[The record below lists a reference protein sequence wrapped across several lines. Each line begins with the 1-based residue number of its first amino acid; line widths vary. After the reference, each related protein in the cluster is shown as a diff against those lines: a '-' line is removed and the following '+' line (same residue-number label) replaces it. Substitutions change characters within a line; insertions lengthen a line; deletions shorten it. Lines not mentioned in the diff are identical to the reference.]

1 MTKKGLLKRGLAVIA
16 CASTLLTSLNLQ
28 PLSLEALS
36 NPKGHSGVTDTFGG
50 RISGS
55 MAILCPGSIVIKEA
69 KSWAER
75 YGVNQDP
82 VGFVT
87 AEGHNSGCIV
97 VRQRGGGSGR
107 HKDDLNPGYNVD
119 AEKFGKQLRV
129 SGEVWDEYGCD
140 HFSSASWDVIDNFRY
155 PMSGYVHRSGEL
167 LWGCNVCNDGHLIS
181 NIDTSG
187 SCSGSPT
194 GRHGF
199 NNDTSTGVYRCYVC
213 GTTRYVNN
221 AVGGGCNHNHRDTR
235 SFSMEWGTRTWF
247 DMPDGSGKGGSSS
260 KNVFNIPS
268 DAKEYRETIK
278 YGGSI
283 DLTIDLKNTTKKI
296 SDDGVTSVVVTDV
309 YWTKNGGTDKVAKWH
324 AEQRGT
330 LAGRHEQ
337 NDSDNSWTSSYT
349 LSLSNV
355 TESNNYYQCTV
366 VFEDGTS
373 FTTPKLYVD
382 TTIIFFDYSP
392 DDGNKENPLYYE
404 KANLVD
410 NTVASNLHQTDSVK
424 DVANSPRHMVT
435 SRALI
440 PNQTYSYQSKDGS
453 SMTLPY
459 PVLYYRYNLFPRT
472 INNQVDTGKDSK
484 EDNNYSVRMNDDF
497 MNRVFDFDDAQ
508 DTDIRRYANTT
519 GTAESLLAN
528 RDYSGTTHSGSKA
541 TGVSLGLDNATGD
554 RYRYSLYNVRDFKRW
569 VISDDKTNT
578 AGQQTYK
585 LLVQTEKG
593 FTKEGVVG
601 KEVTDNVTPD
611 GLGVRGLHWA
621 NAEYE
626 PNSEAK
632 LSLSAPDRYMAIVLD
647 NNSMKGAKIVNQG
660 EMETYDGSGNMTK
673 QSNQYYNSRVTTT
686 DKYTETDFHA
696 AGNVQTAKGGTYTGT
711 VIVPASVDVSRN
723 LLTYR
728 FRFTG
733 WNADQT
739 TNLVPI
745 KHTHTGS
752 AVDGSGCYTKN
763 VYHVHT
769 DACYTEGKH
778 VHTEDCYEK
787 IYHQHVGSAQ
797 FGGAGTCYEEP
808 VEHKSFILDST
819 GHPVYT
825 DAEKNPTKSGSY
837 TKPVYHTHTGGNGGT
852 IYSSTSPGGCYR
864 AAGHTHNALGRCSTT
879 EVTVEERHSVV
890 TGCPR
895 PHDPTAVVDYCT
907 GCGKEWGAHTGPSYH
922 VCGSHKE
929 TRYTCGSPTNTWV
942 VGCGKNSSTIDWYV
956 DPTPDG
962 TKNGSDGWLLT
973 CTKKELSYEM
983 VGDMIVPTGTVE
995 GLGTT
1000 PKCGIVEGTVLSNE
1014 LTCGKTASTVEGHE
1028 LGCGMT
1034 PDTIVGYEQ
1043 VDEEHQARQIVPTDT
1058 EGRVSKAENLDM
1070 YASYEEVD
1078 LELPQLYKQG
1088 YEFLGWYTEP
1098 QEVVT
1103 GAEYKDTTD
1112 HPDGTTSTSTD
1123 GVVYN
1128 SANWAGGGYVPE
1140 KFDDCTC
1147 SDEEKEKGHRDG
1159 CPYQKSRVFREET
1172 VNMDNSN
1179 NMITLYAWFNRIPIY
1194 TDIYE
1199 GLFFE
1204 GQDVSLKDLTRLV
1217 GVFDY
1222 EDDYYNEAIKKIHA
1236 LPEVGLKDIY
1246 LPVIVEQGDGDNR
1259 TEDTDN
1265 NDYTDK
1271 GNKEEEDD
1279 SKRPDKNESIDIPAP
1294 NIVYNPDGTVKT
1306 DANGNPVVEAS
1317 KYFTGETYFDYSS
1330 WERVTSDASV
1340 VGGVQIQNG
1349 FIIAYADKDIVIGE
1363 KAYHYTAGQKID
1375 GVYKYI
1381 GTNEDYK
1388 DQIYYTKDAKLY
1400 LESEIKGTTLE
1411 LGIDS
1416 IKYYVK
1422 DGVALDTPEEV
1433 KFDMTT
1439 IPIKSYSNFTD
1450 IIENIKVNNLSTD
1463 ITRSKPDY
1471 GLDTSTGRIL
1481 RTDID
1486 SRNWGGD
1493 FDVTY
1498 VVTDNGIMCGNKLI
1512 ADSICLPDS
1521 DGTSNSD
1528 TTGTGQGIPNG
1539 SKLPDGTALPN
1550 GSSIEK
1556 INGSAITMKYTR
1568 KCRIDYNDNPL
1579 LYMQNA
1585 VLFNDFA
1592 MNLSDFKTYLIDRVV
1607 VLDAQDNLTNI
1618 PWWTKAEKQPKLI
1631 TSISIEGVKDIK
1643 CSASLALELD
1653 TGVAA
1658 SRGIPV
1664 NGVRESGVSF
1674 VKVDDLETWFNNT
1687 YADKTEDGFD
1697 RLMALKYASG
1707 DSFDYQLWRTIQ
1719 SMDVIFD
1726 AYDQF
1731 GKYSSGKT
1739 TPYHDVDVNPAVTD
1753 TTRAD
1758 NKVEDTSENEKYN
1771 PYQQIEDFRSSTV
1784 VLIDVG
1790 SDDNLT
1796 SANIKQEVRFIS
1808 EEWVAQLR
1816 TTGSYYGSSGYG
1828 LEKLLKAFEKK
1839 ETASKSEPTA
1849 QGSYKTELGQ
1859 EVLVNVYDYATE

>member
-1 MTKKGLLKRGLAVIA
+1 MTKKGLLKKGLAVIA

-28 PLSLEALS
+28 PLDLHS
-36 NPKGHSGVTDTFGG
+36 HSGVTNTFGG
-50 RISGS
+50 TISGS
-55 MAILCPGSIVIKEA
+55 MSIPCPGSIIVSSA
-69 KSWAER
+69 VSWATANR
-75 YGVNQDP
+75 VSQDYD
-82 VGFVT
+82 GFVR
-87 AEGHNSGCIV
+87 AGHHPSSCIP
-97 VRQRGGGSGR
+97 VRGDRTGQKASKYDLSKGYDVKSRWGG
-107 HKDDLNPGYNVD
+107 V
-119 AEKFGKQLRV
+119 
-129 SGEVWDEYGCD
+129 EVHVAASIFDSSECSLVTWDCPD
-140 HFSSASWDVIDNFRY
+140 HMRY
-155 PMSGYVHRSGEL
+155 CQSGYVDRSGYL
-167 LWGCNVCNDGHLIS
+167 NYSCNVCGCSMGQSIDVYGACSANGGGLHLY
-181 NIDTSG
+181 
-187 SCSGSPT
+187 
-194 GRHGF
+194 
-199 NNDTSTGVYRCYVC
+199 NNDTSTGIYRCHWC
-213 GTTRYVNN
+213 GEVRY
-221 AVGGGCNHNHRDTR
+221 ASGRQGGGCSHDHGTQRG
-235 SFSMEWGTRTWF
+235 FSLRWGTRTYY
-247 DMPDGSGKGGSSS
+247 DTPDGSGVNGKGGSDS
-260 KNVFNIPS
+260 KNVFNVPS
-268 DAKEYRETIK
+268 DATEYRETIK
-278 YGGSI
+278 YGGDI
-283 DLTIDLKNTTKKI
+283 DLTIDLNNLTKAI
-296 SDDGVTSVVVTDV
+296 TADGITSVVVKNV
-309 YWTKNGGTDKVAKWH
+309 YWTKNGGAKVANWQ
-324 AEQRGT
+324 ALERGT
-330 LAGRHEQ
+330 LAGRHGTGDSA
-337 NDSDNSWTSSYT
+337 NDWTSSYT
-349 LSLSNV
+349 LSLRNI
-355 TESNNYYQCTV
+355 TESDNYYQCTV

-472 INNQVDTGKDSK
+472 INNQIDTGKDSK

-528 RDYSGTTHSGSKA
+528 RDYSGSVQSGSKA
-541 TGVSLGLDNATGD
+541 SGVSLGLPNATGD
-554 RYRYSLYNVRDFKRW
+554 RYRYSLYNVRDFNGW
-569 VISDDKTNT
+569 YISGEKKNT

-593 FTKEGVVG
+593 FTVEGVTG
-601 KEVTDNVTPD
+601 KQVTDGVTPD

-621 NAEYE
+621 DAKYE
-626 PNSEAK
+626 PKEGAK
-632 LSLSAPDRYMAIVLD
+632 ARLALSAPDRYMAIVLD
-647 NNSMKGAKIVNQG
+647 DNSMKGAKIINQG

-696 AGNVQTAKGGTYTGT
+696 AGNVQTAKGGIYTGT
-711 VIVPASVDVSRN
+711 VIVPASVDASRN

-763 VYHVHT
+763 IYHVHT
-769 DACYTEGKH
+769 D
-778 VHTEDCYEK
+778 DCYKEETHK
-787 IYHQHVGSAQ
+787 HTDSCYERIYHKHIGDSVN
-797 FGGAGTCYEEP
+797 GGAGTCFE
-808 VEHKSFILDST
+808 T
-819 GHPVYT
+819 PVYHRSYVIT
-825 DAEKNPTKSGSY
+825 NDTIVYTTATSNPTKSGSF
-837 TKPVYHTHTGGNGGT
+837 TTPVYHVHSQGCLTYYPAVPGT
-852 IYSSTSPGGCYR
+852 FYPTEGSWSPGD
-864 AAGHTHNALGRCSTT
+864 
-879 EVTVEERHSVV
+879 SVNPSMP
-890 TGCPR
+890 CP
-895 PHDPTAVVDYCT
+895 
-907 GCGKEWGAHTGPSYH
+907 K
-922 VCGSHKE
+922 
-929 TRYTCGSPTNTWV
+929 
-942 VGCGKNSSTIDWYV
+942 CGKNIDTWDAGGGYTCWRCSDHSCGSYRGGQEAHYGLPYICGRSGAVEYWIDPKKSTDIEYY
-956 DPTPDG
+956 
-962 TKNGSDGWLLT
+962 
-973 CTKKELSYEM
+973 ELSCGKTFEDYEQGSLICG
-983 VGDMIVPTGTVE
+983 VAESTVF
-995 GLGTT
+995 GKT
-1000 PKCGIVEGTVLSNE
+1000 
-1014 LTCGKTASTVEGHE
+1014 LTCGMTASSVIGHE
-1028 LGCGMT
+1028 IGCGMT

-1058 EGRVSKAENLDM
+1058 EGRVSKMENLDM

-1112 HPDGTTSTSTD
+1112 NPDGTTSTSTD

-1271 GNKEEEDD
+1271 DNKEEEDD

-1306 DANGNPVVEAS
+1306 DASGNPVVEAS

-1330 WERVTSDASV
+1330 WERVTSDASI

-1381 GTNEDYK
+1381 GTNEEYK

-1450 IIENIKVNNLSTD
+1450 IIENIKVNNLATD
-1463 ITRSKPDY
+1463 IARSKPDY

-1539 SKLPDGTALPN
+1539 STLPDGTTLPD

-1758 NKVEDTSENEKYN
+1758 NKVEDTSEDEKYN

>member
-1 MTKKGLLKRGLAVIA
+1 MTKKGLLKKGLAVIA

-36 NPKGHSGVTDTFGG
+36 NTKGHSGVTDTFGG

-55 MAILCPGSIVIKEA
+55 MAIPCPGTIIVSSA
-69 KSWAER
+69 VSWAGSVDR
-75 YGVNQDP
+75 QNNST
-82 VGFVT
+82 FVST
-87 AEGHNSGCIV
+87 GNHTSSCIV
-97 VRQRGGGSGR
+97 SPGR
-107 HKDDLNPGYNVD
+107 HECDVVDKNDISRGYDKLSVYGNV
-119 AEKFGKQLRV
+119 EI
-129 SGEVWDEYGCD
+129 EVGGTIFDTMDCHWVRDYDWASSYGD
-140 HFSSASWDVIDNFRY
+140 WARI
-155 PMSGYVHRSGEL
+155 PMSGYVHRSGYL
-167 LWGCNVCNDGHLIS
+167 NFRCSVCNDNTS
-181 NIDTSG
+181 QSVSTSG
-187 SCSGSPT
+187 RCTGNPSGL
-194 GRHGF
+194 RHHF
-199 NNDTSTGVYRCYVC
+199 NNDTSTGIYKCFWCELKRHVTNSL
-213 GTTRYVNN
+213 GN
-221 AVGGGCNHNHRDTR
+221 ACSHNHNDQ
-235 SFSMEWGTRTWF
+235 FAFDMAWKTRTFF
-247 DMPDGSGKGGSSS
+247 DKPDGSGKAIG
-260 KNVFNIPS
+260 NIPD

-278 YGGSI
+278 YGGDI
-283 DLTIDLKNTTKKI
+283 DLTIDLINKTKGLSNGDNI
-296 SDDGVTSVVVTDV
+296 TSVVVTDV
-309 YWTKNGGTDKVAKWH
+309 YWTKNGGTDKIAKWQ
-324 AEQRGT
+324 ATEKGT
-330 LAGRHEQ
+330 LAGSHGVS
-337 NDSDNSWTSSYT
+337 NSDADWTSSYT
-349 LSLSNV
+349 LSLRNI
-355 TESNNYYQCTV
+355 TESDNYYQCTV

-410 NTVASNLHQTDSVK
+410 NTVAANLHQTDSVK

-472 INNQVDTGKDSK
+472 INNQIDTGKDSK

-497 MNRVFDFDDAQ
+497 MSRVFDFDDAQ

-541 TGVSLGLDNATGD
+541 SGVSLGLSNATGD

-626 PNSEAK
+626 PKEGAK
-632 LSLSAPDRYMAIVLD
+632 ARLALSAPDRYMAIVLD
-647 NNSMKGAKIVNQG
+647 DNSMKGAKIVNQG
-660 EMETYDGSGNMTK
+660 EIETYDGSGNMTK

-686 DKYTETDFHA
+686 DKYTETDFHF
-696 AGNVQTAKGGTYTGT
+696 VTSEVRQTAKGGTYTGT
-711 VIVPASVDVSRN
+711 VIVPASVDASRN

-769 DACYTEGKH
+769 D
-778 VHTEDCYEK
+778 DCYKPGYHEHTPDCHEK
-787 IYHQHVGSAQ
+787 IYHRHTGNMKD
-797 FGGAGTCYEEP
+797 GGGCYT
-808 VEHKSFILDST
+808 V
-819 GHPVYT
+819 
-825 DAEKNPTKSGSY
+825 
-837 TKPVYHTHTGGNGGT
+837 PVYH
-852 IYSSTSPGGCYR
+852 R
-864 AAGHTHNALGRCSTT
+864 FF
-879 EVTVEERHSVV
+879 V
-890 TGCPR
+890 
-895 PHDPTAVVDYCT
+895 
-907 GCGKEWGAHTGPSYH
+907 
-922 VCGSHKE
+922 
-929 TRYTCGSPTNTWV
+929 
-942 VGCGKNSSTIDWYV
+942 
-956 DPTPDG
+956 
-962 TKNGSDGWLLT
+962 NGSDG
-973 CTKKELSYEM
+973 KPIYKDPSYHSS
-983 VGDMIVPTGTVE
+983 VASGSF
-995 GLGTT
+995 TT
-1000 PKCGIVEGTVLSNE
+1000 PVYHRHIGCQQKWHKTGETTTVCGHYDCILNVGGHVKFRCSKCGDTKEYWNVDTSGNGWGEGDHIKREETGYYYW
-1014 LTCGKTASTVEGHE
+1014 TCGKDESTIEYYVDSKKSTDIDFYKLGCGKTEEDYTEGSLICGVSDTAIETITLKCGKTVSTVEGHE

-1043 VDEEHQARQIVPTDT
+1043 VDEEYQARQIVPTDT
-1058 EGRVSKAENLDM
+1058 EGRVSKTENLDM

-1112 HPDGTTSTSTD
+1112 NPDGTTSTSTD

-1271 GNKEEEDD
+1271 DNKEEEDD

-1306 DANGNPVVEAS
+1306 DASGNPVVEAS

-1411 LGIDS
+1411 LGIDN

-1433 KFDMTT
+1433 KFDMTI

-1450 IIENIKVNNLSTD
+1450 IIENIKVNNLATD

-1539 SKLPDGTALPN
+1539 STLPDGTALPD
-1550 GSSIEK
+1550 GYSIEK

-1739 TPYHDVDVNPAVTD
+1739 TPYHDADVNPAVTD

>member
-1 MTKKGLLKRGLAVIA
+1 MTKKGLLKKGLAVIA

-55 MAILCPGSIVIKEA
+55 MAIPCPGTIIVERA
-69 KSWAER
+69 VSWASNGQETPL
-75 YGVNQDP
+75 Q
-82 VGFVT
+82 FVKQL
-87 AEGHNSGCIV
+87 GHLDDCIV
-97 VRQRGGGSGR
+97 VKGDRTGDGIQDKADLHPDYDVLISGGGVQVQVGGTVFCLHGCQHFPKNSETSWMDGFGDWARFPSGGVYVYR
-107 HKDDLNPGYNVD
+107 TGYY
-119 AEKFGKQLRV
+119 
-129 SGEVWDEYGCD
+129 EY
-140 HFSSASWDVIDNFRY
+140 N
-155 PMSGYVHRSGEL
+155 
-167 LWGCNVCNDGHLIS
+167 CNVCGDNYSQSLSTAGYC
-181 NIDTSG
+181 TG
-187 SCSGSPT
+187 GSPD
-194 GRHGF
+194 GKHGY
-199 NNDTSTGVYRCYVC
+199 NNDASTGTYICFWC
-213 GTTRYVNN
+213 GEKRYASNN
-221 AVGGGCNHNHRDTR
+221 AGNACTHNHGY
-235 SFSMEWGTRTWF
+235 SYNFAMSWNTRTFF
-247 DMPDGSGKGGSSS
+247 DKPDGTGKANS
-260 KNVFNIPS
+260 NVPN
-268 DAKEYRETIK
+268 DAAEYRETIK
-278 YGGSI
+278 YGGDI
-283 DLTIDLKNTTKKI
+283 DLTIDLNNLTKNITT
-296 SDDGVTSVVVTDV
+296 DGVTPVVVTDV
-309 YWTKNGGTDKVAKWH
+309 YWTKNGGSDKVASWH
-324 AEQRGT
+324 ALQNGT
-330 LAGRHEQ
+330 LAGSHRG
-337 NDSDNSWTSSYT
+337 SWTSSYT
-349 LSLSNV
+349 LSLKNI
-355 TESNNYYQCTV
+355 TESDNYYQCTV
-366 VFEDGTS
+366 RFEDGTT
-373 FTTPKLYVD
+373 FTTPRLYVD

-392 DDGNKENPLYYE
+392 EDGNAENPLYYE

-410 NTVASNLHQTDSVK
+410 NTVASNLHKTDSVK

-440 PNQTYSYQSKDGS
+440 PNQTYSYQGINMVDI
-453 SMTLPY
+453 TLPY

-472 INNQVDTGKDSK
+472 INNQIDTGKDSK

-528 RDYSGTTHSGSKA
+528 RDYSGSVQSGSKSS
-541 TGVSLGLDNATGD
+541 GVSLGLDNATGD
-554 RYRYSLYNVRDFKRW
+554 RYRYSLYNVRDFNGW
-569 VISDDKTNT
+569 YISGEKKNT

-593 FTKEGVVG
+593 FTVEGVTG
-601 KEVTDNVTPD
+601 KQVTDGVTPD

-621 NAEYE
+621 DAKYE
-626 PNSEAK
+626 PNSETK
-632 LSLSAPDRYMAIVLD
+632 LALSAPDRYMAIVLD
-647 NNSMKGAKIVNQG
+647 DNSMKGAKIVNQG
-660 EMETYDGSGNMTK
+660 EMETYDGSRNMTK

-696 AGNVQTAKGGTYTGT
+696 AGNVQTAKGGTYTST
-711 VIVPASVDVSRN
+711 VIVPASVDASRN

-769 DACYTEGKH
+769 DDCYKEETHEHTDACYEW
-778 VHTEDCYEK
+778 
-787 IYHQHVGSAQ
+787 
-797 FGGAGTCYEEP
+797 FP
-808 VEHKSFILDST
+808 
-819 GHPVYT
+819 
-825 DAEKNPTKSGSY
+825 
-837 TKPVYHTHTGGNGGT
+837 HTHTGSALTG
-852 IYSSTSPGGCYR
+852 GGCYTVPVYHR
-864 AAGHTHNALGRCSTT
+864 TFINGSDGKPIYKDASYHSPYASGSVTTPVYHRHVGCQQKWHKTGETTTRCGHWDCIQNDGNNQTFR
-879 EVTVEERHSVV
+879 
-890 TGCPR
+890 
-895 PHDPTAVVDYCT
+895 CT
-907 GCGKEWGAHTGPSYH
+907 GCGAIAHQYNTSTEGNGWGMGDHIKTEETGY
-922 VCGSHKE
+922 
-929 TRYTCGSPTNTWV
+929 YYWTCGKDENTIEYYIDSKKSTDIDYYKL
-942 VGCGKNSSTIDWYV
+942 GCGKTFEDKTRGSLICGVDESTVFGKTI
-956 DPTPDG
+956 
-962 TKNGSDGWLLT
+962 
-973 CTKKELSYEM
+973 
-983 VGDMIVPTGTVE
+983 
-995 GLGTT
+995 
-1000 PKCGIVEGTVLSNE
+1000 
-1014 LTCGKTASTVEGHE
+1014 TCGMTASSVIGHE
-1028 LGCGMT
+1028 IGCGMT

-1058 EGRVSKAENLDM
+1058 EGRVSKTENLDM

-1098 QEVVT
+1098 QEVVA

-1112 HPDGTTSTSTD
+1112 HPDGTTSTRTD

-1140 KFDDCTC
+1140 KFEECTC

-1246 LPVIVEQGDGDNR
+1246 LPVIVEQGDRDNR

-1271 GNKEEEDD
+1271 DNKEEEDD

-1306 DANGNPVVEAS
+1306 DASGNPVVEAS

-1411 LGIDS
+1411 LGIDN

-1450 IIENIKVNNLSTD
+1450 IIENIKVNNLATD

-1539 SKLPDGTALPN
+1539 STLPDGTALPN

-1585 VLFNDFA
+1585 VLFNDFS

-1653 TGVAA
+1653 TGIAA
-1658 SRGIPV
+1658 SRGIPI

>member
-1 MTKKGLLKRGLAVIA
+1 MTKKGLLKKGLAVIA

-55 MAILCPGSIVIKEA
+55 MAILCPGSIEIKEA
-69 KSWAER
+69 VSWYDR
-75 YGVNQDP
+75 YGVP
-82 VGFVT
+82 HSPYGFVI
-87 AEGHNSGCIV
+87 AEGHNGGCIV
-97 VRQRGGGSGR
+97 VKGDRTGDGIQ
-107 HKDDLNPGYNVD
+107 HKDDLHANYDTLIRKLGVELEVGGTVFC
-119 AEKFGKQLRV
+119 EK
-129 SGEVWDEYGCD
+129 GCT
-140 HFSSASWDVIDNFRY
+140 HFQDASWADGFGDWMRF
-155 PMSGYVHRSGEL
+155 PSGGVYVHRTGKL
-167 LWGCNVCNDGHLIS
+167 LWHCNVCTDGEPIS
-181 NIDTSG
+181 NVDTSG
-187 SCSGSPT
+187 SCPTSPT

-199 NNDTSTGVYRCYVC
+199 NNDTSTGVYKCYVC
-213 GTTRYVNN
+213 GINRYVNN
-221 AVGGGCNHNHRDTR
+221 AIGGGCNHNHRDTR
-235 SFSMEWGTRTWF
+235 SFSMEWGTRTYY
-247 DMPDGSGKGGSSS
+247 DTPDGSGVNGKGGSNS

-309 YWTKNGGTDKVAKWH
+309 YWTKNGGTDKIAKWH

-410 NTVASNLHQTDSVK
+410 NTVAANLHQTDSVK

-472 INNQVDTGKDSK
+472 INNQIDTGKDSK

-497 MNRVFDFDDAQ
+497 MSRVFDFDDAQ

-541 TGVSLGLDNATGD
+541 SGISLGLDNATGD

-626 PNSEAK
+626 PKEGAK
-632 LSLSAPDRYMAIVLD
+632 ARLALSAPDRYMAIVLD
-647 NNSMKGAKIVNQG
+647 DNSMKGAKIVNQG

-711 VIVPASVDVSRN
+711 VIVPASVDASRN

-752 AVDGSGCYTKN
+752 SVDGSGCYTKN
-763 VYHVHT
+763 IYHVHT

-778 VHTEDCYEK
+778 VHTPDCYEK
-787 IYHQHVGSAQ
+787 IYHQHVGSARA
-797 FGGAGTCYEEP
+797 GGTGTCYEEA
-808 VEHKSFILDST
+808 VEHKSFVLDAT
-819 GHPVYT
+819 GRPVYT
-825 DAEKNPTKSGSY
+825 TATRNPTKNGSF
-837 TKPVYHTHTGGNGGT
+837 TAPVYHVHSQGCMTYYPATEDCWERTQG
-852 IYSSTSPGGCYR
+852 SWSPGDSVNPGI
-864 AAGHTHNALGRCSTT
+864 RC
-879 EVTVEERHSVV
+879 
-890 TGCPR
+890 PN
-895 PHDPTAVVDYCT
+895 
-907 GCGKEWGAHTGPSYH
+907 
-922 VCGSHKE
+922 CGSGVD
-929 TRYTCGSPTNTWV
+929 TWDAGGGYTCW
-942 VGCGKNSSTIDWYV
+942 GCKNPYCKRVSWAQPAHYGLPYICGRDGAIEYYV
-956 DPTPDG
+956 DPTPNG

-983 VGDMIVPTGTVE
+983 VGNQIVPTGTVE
-995 GLGTT
+995 RLGTT
-1000 PKCGIVEGTVLSNE
+1000 PKCGIAEGAILSNE
-1014 LTCGKTASTVEGHE
+1014 LTCGKIVSTVEGHE

-1034 PDTIVGYEQ
+1034 EDTIVGYEQ

-1058 EGRVSKAENLDM
+1058 EGRVSKTENLDM

-1112 HPDGTTSTSTD
+1112 NPDGTTSTSTD

-1140 KFDDCTC
+1140 KFEECTC

-1271 GNKEEEDD
+1271 DNKEEEDD

-1433 KFDMTT
+1433 KFDMAI

-1450 IIENIKVNNLSTD
+1450 IIENIKVNNLATD

-1539 SKLPDGTALPN
+1539 STLPDGTALPD

-1739 TPYHDVDVNPAVTD
+1739 TPHHDVDVNPAVTD